1 MKTPVKSLLV
11 YKFIHY
17 SNRELAKL
25 LYGEVT
31 PQTLLRV
38 RVLKSRAKK
47 LVEKSNDFRTKEY
60 IHVNF
65 SNLSRVSFKDLKHY
79 GTTTAF
85 YHDSVNDLNLRYL
98 ADVARYVNAK
108 TLKDSHFESLLYEYL
123 RYYAS
128 YFERNRKG
136 NIKLY
141 LDTRKNILRGHHK
154 NKALLYYIIIMIYCK
169 HYRCPSSETRQL
181 LKDVIFTEN
190 EDADDIINYYRS
202 HVTEVL
208 FREVFL

>member
-1 MKTPVKSLLV
+1 MKTPTKLLLV

-17 SNRELAKL
+17 SNRELARI

-38 RVLKSRAKK
+38 RVLKSKAKK
-47 LVEKSNDFRTKEY
+47 LLQKSNEFDMKTY
-60 IHVNF
+60 IPATF
-65 SNLSRVSFKDLKHY
+65 SNLHISFKDLKHY
-79 GTTTAF
+79 AVTSSF
-85 YHDSVNDLNLRYL
+85 FHDSVNDLNLRYL
-98 ADVARYVNAK
+98 ADVARYVNSR
-108 TLKDSHFESLLYEYL
+108 TLKDSHFEALLYEYL
-123 RYYAS
+123 RYYLNF
-128 YFERNRKG
+128 FERNKKG

-141 LDTRKNILRGHHK
+141 VDTKKNVLRGHHK

-169 HYRCPSSETRQL
+169 HYRCPGTETRQL
-181 LKDVIFTEN
+181 IKSIIFTEN
-190 EDADDIINYYRS
+190 EDADDILNYYRS